1 MKSREAREITH
12 FKPFI
17 IEIEVE
23 NENDL
28 KCLWYRFVL
37 DIDDVIETSGGTR
50 FTVNGD
56 EGDVEIFD
64 ILEEKIKEFN
74 IK

>member
-1 MKSREAREITH
+1 MKSREVKERTY
-12 FKPFI
+12 FKPFK

-37 DIDDVIETSGGTR
+37 DIDDVVETSGSTR

-56 EGDVEIFD
+56 EGDVGIFRIIAD
-64 ILEEKIKEFN
+64 KIEEFN